1 MKTWIIAA
9 ALGISL
15 SAAGTSGAF
24 AQAGS
29 TGGTLGKTDKSVA
42 GERDDEPPQT
52 HRISRPPPRPKDKA
66 VSAQD
71 SSCKDIVGTWKWYL
85 GLSQTTFLADGS
97 AHNSAGAAGTWKC
110 NGASV
115 TATWEGGVVDR
126 YSVSRD
132 GDSLFATSSWGGG
145 VSFAASRIGRQ

>member
-1 MKTWIIAA
+1 MRALVSLVLLIAA
-9 ALGISL
+9 V
-15 SAAGTSGAF
+15 GTAF

-42 GERDDEPPQT
+42 GERDDEAPQT
-52 HRISRPPPRPKDKA
+52 HRAPRPPTPRPKDKA
-66 VSAQD
+66 VTAQD

-97 AHNSAGAAGTWKC
+97 AHNSAGTTGTWKC

-115 TATWEGGVVDR
+115 TANWDGGIVDR

-145 VSFAASRIGRQ
+145 VSFAATRIGRQ